1 MKYIYSYFELTLN
14 YQNKYPA
21 ITHPYSLLYS
31 PDWGLPELLMS
42 SFEKVME
49 ARLSISGEDGKR
61 EIVYKGMLQP
71 EAHRGLHVLLI
82 TCFYYIQEKKYHWI
96 IRKILSHIFYV
107 SIEKEISKRTIALL
121 AEFIH

>member
-1 MKYIYSYFELTLN
+1 M
-14 YQNKYPA
+14 
-21 ITHPYSLLYS
+21 
-31 PDWGLPELLMS
+31 PELLMS

-82 TCFYYIQEKKYHWI
+82 TCFSYGKEVPLDNQKDFKPYI
-96 IRKILSHIFYV
+96 LCFD
-107 SIEKEISKRTIALL
+107 
-121 AEFIH
+121 

>member
-1 MKYIYSYFELTLN
+1 VKYIYSYFELTLN

-82 TCFYYIQEKKYHWI
+82 TCFSYGKEVPLDNQKDFKSYI
-96 IRKILSHIFYV
+96 LCFD
-107 SIEKEISKRTIALL
+107 
-121 AEFIH
+121 

>member
-31 PDWGLPELLMS
+31 PDWGLPELLMP

-71 EAHRGLHVLLI
+71 EAYRGFTSSADYLFFLYTGKEVPLDNQKDFKSYIL
-82 TCFYYIQEKKYHWI
+82 CFD
-96 IRKILSHIFYV
+96 
-107 SIEKEISKRTIALL
+107 
-121 AEFIH
+121 

>member
-71 EAHRGLHVLLI
+71 EAHRGLNVLLI
-82 TCFYYIQEKKYHWI
+82 TCFSYIQEKKYHWI

>member
-1 MKYIYSYFELTLN
+1 MCIRDS
-14 YQNKYPA
+14 
-21 ITHPYSLLYS
+21 YS

-82 TCFYYIQEKKYHWI
+82 TCFSYIQEKKYHWI